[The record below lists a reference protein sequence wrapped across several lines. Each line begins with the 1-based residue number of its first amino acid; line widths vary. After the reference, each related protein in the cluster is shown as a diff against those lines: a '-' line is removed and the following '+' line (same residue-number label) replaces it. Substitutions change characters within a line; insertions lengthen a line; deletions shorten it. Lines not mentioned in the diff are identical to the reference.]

1 MARDPVMTPS
11 RRILPLLLALLP
23 LPSAWAEPVA
33 LDLLVSRDAVYRVPF
48 EQLAAHGLEPQ
59 PRAALALSNGGEP
72 VPVWIEG
79 DADESFGPGDSL
91 VFLGRHLRGPNT
103 YYDENALH
111 NVYRLRFEGRPSPVG
126 VDLAAE
132 EPGTAA
138 AARIEQRFE
147 QDRVRVR
154 FNPRRVEA
162 QAEVWYWQRLSVLDK
177 APFEVPLEL
186 GDVPRFGDG
195 AVRLSIN
202 LRGWSFT
209 ARPGE
214 IPDHRVE
221 LLWNGESIGSAEWN
235 GQASHTVTIDRLPAA
250 LLKVG
255 ENRLGLRVPARRQG
269 PKDDLVVDVALL
281 NWIELSQP
289 FDGHVESGQLALR
302 LPGGGI
308 ELAEPATKPLQI
320 YSAQGERLRLAPG
333 SRGARATFSGDEP
346 TVLLV
351 AGDPERIDAIRR
363 DHPSDLRREDRTADY
378 LMIAHESL
386 IESARPLAEFHRS
399 RGLDVALIDV
409 QDVYDEFN
417 HGVLSPLAIR
427 DFIAHAYH
435 RWQAPRPR
443 FVLLVG
449 DASWASREGSGEDSD
464 YTDWTFTGLEAS
476 MGRFIR
482 NGSTSYRDLGRT
494 RNLVPTLQ
502 VATFE
507 GQAASDSALVEVD
520 GEDFHPDLAI
530 GRLPVI
536 DAADVD
542 AIVRKLIAYETE
554 APVGPWRRSF
564 LWIANEEAY
573 MQNISNALAKQAGE
587 MGLAPVKVYPATQ
600 AADNAQYQ
608 QQLLQEFDQG
618 NLLVHFF
625 GHGGRYIWRTGPPDP
640 KKNHDLFTLDH
651 LDRLQPSA
659 RLPVVLSMTCYSAP
673 FDHPTADSIGEKF
686 LRSDGRGAVGVF
698 AASWRNSPTKGF
710 SEAIVSG
717 LAHQGQ
723 TVGEAILAA
732 KRLEKSQ
739 ILVQTYNY
747 LGDPA
752 TRLSLPAHQMT
763 ARVESSADG
772 LKLQLDLD
780 AVPGLKRGKAIVDL
794 FDAEGNRL
802 ASIERPLRRS
812 LRIDEL
818 DPAVR
823 AAMTAVAVYAWD
835 ERANV
840 DAIARVALP
849 AAGDAVAPAL

>member
-1 MARDPVMTPS
+1 MHPS
-11 RRILPLLLALLP
+11 RRIAPLLLAILP
-23 LPSAWAEPVA
+23 LPAASAEPVA

-48 EQLAAHGLEPQ
+48 EQLAAQGLDPQ
-59 PRAALALSNGGEP
+59 PQAALALSNAGEP
-72 VPVWIEG
+72 VPVWVEG
-79 DADESFGPGDSL
+79 NADKTFGPGDSL
-91 VFLGRHLRGPNT
+91 VFVGRHLRGPNA
-103 YYDENALH
+103 YYDENARY
-111 NVYRLRFEGRPSPVG
+111 NVYRLRFEGTPSPVG
-126 VDLAAE
+126 VELEAKAASA
-132 EPGTAA
+132 TAT
-138 AARIEQRFE
+138 ARVEQRFE

-154 FNPRRVEA
+154 FNPRRVEE

-186 GDVPRFGDG
+186 GDVARFGEG
-195 AVRLSIN
+195 AARLSVN

-209 ARPGE
+209 PRPGE
-214 IPDHRVE
+214 TPDHRVE
-221 LLWNGESIGSAEWN
+221 LLWNGEPIGSAEWN
-235 GQASHTVTIDRLPAA
+235 GQASHTVSIERVPAA
-250 LLKVG
+250 LLKSG
-255 ENRLGLRVPARRQG
+255 ANRLGLRVPARRSG

-302 LPGGGI
+302 LPGGGLA
-308 ELAEPATKPLQI
+308 LAEPAAAPLHV
-320 YSAQGERLRLAPG
+320 YSPNGERLRLDPG
-333 SRGARATFSGDEP
+333 SRGARADFSGEDP
-346 TVLLV
+346 ALLLV
-351 AGDPERIDAIRR
+351 AGEPERIDAIRR
-363 DHPSDLRREDRTADY
+363 DHPSDLRREDRKADY

-435 RWQAPRPR
+435 RWQVPRPR

-449 DASWASREGSGEDSD
+449 DASWASREGSGEDSE
-464 YTDWTFTGLEAS
+464 YTDWTFTGMEARA
-476 MGRFIR
+476 GRFIR

-494 RNLVPTLQ
+494 RNLVPTMQ
-502 VATFE
+502 VNTYE
-507 GQAASDSALVEVD
+507 GHAASDSALVEVD

-530 GRLPVI
+530 GRLPVVE
-536 DAADVD
+536 AADVD

-564 LWIANEEAY
+564 LWIANEEAH
-573 MQNISNALAKQAGE
+573 MQNVSNALAKEAGE
-587 MGLAPVKVYPATQ
+587 MGLAPVKVYPARE

-651 LDRLQPSA
+651 LDRLQPST

-698 AASWRNSPTKGF
+698 AASWRNSPTKAF
-710 SEAIVSG
+710 SEAIVNG
-717 LAHQGQ
+717 LVHQGQ
-723 TVGEAILAA
+723 TVGEAIMAA
-732 KRLEKSQ
+732 KHGVKSQ

-752 TRLSLPAHQMT
+752 TRLSLPAHQLV
-763 ARVESSADG
+763 ARVETSADA
-772 LKLQLDLD
+772 LTLELDP
-780 AVPGLKRGKAIVDL
+780 VPGLERGQVIVDL

-812 LRIDEL
+812 LRIDGL

-823 AAMTAVAVYAWD
+823 AATTALAVYAWD

-840 DAIARVALP
+840 DAIARLELP
-849 AAGDAVAPAL
+849 AVAIAETTGAL

>member
-1 MARDPVMTPS
+1 MNPS
-11 RRILPLLLALLP
+11 RRIVPLLLALLP
-23 LPSAWAEPVA
+23 LPAASAEPVA

-48 EQLAAHGLEPQ
+48 EQLAAQGLDPQ
-59 PRAALALSNGGEP
+59 PQAALALSNAGEP

-79 DADESFGPGDSL
+79 NADETFGPGDSL
-91 VFLGRHLRGPNT
+91 VFVGRHLRGPNT
-103 YYDENALH
+103 YYDENARY
-111 NVYRLRFEGRPSPVG
+111 NVYRLRFEGTPSPAGVELEAKAVG
-126 VDLAAE
+126 
-132 EPGTAA
+132 AA
-138 AARIEQRFE
+138 ATARVEQRFE

-154 FNPRRVEA
+154 FNPRRVEE

-177 APFEVPLEL
+177 SPFEVPLEL
-186 GDVPRFGDG
+186 GDVARFGEG
-195 AVRLSIN
+195 AVRLSVN

-209 ARPGE
+209 PRPGE
-214 IPDHRVE
+214 TPDHRVE
-221 LLWNGESIGSAEWN
+221 LLWNGEPIGSAEWN
-235 GQASHTVTIDRLPAA
+235 GQASHTVSIERVPAA
-250 LLKVG
+250 LLKSG
-255 ENRLGLRVPARRQG
+255 ANRLGLRVPARRSG

-302 LPGGGI
+302 LPDAALA
-308 ELAEPATKPLQI
+308 LAEPAAVPLQV
-320 YSAQGERLRLAPG
+320 YSPNGERLRLAPG
-333 SRGARATFSGDEP
+333 SRGARAGFSGDDP
-346 TVLLV
+346 ALLLV
-351 AGDPERIDAIRR
+351 AGEPERVDAIRR
-363 DHPSDLRREDRTADY
+363 DHPSDLRREERKADY

-409 QDVYDEFN
+409 QDIYDEFN

-427 DFIAHAYH
+427 DFIAHAYQ

-449 DASWASREGSGEDSD
+449 DASWASREGSGEDSE
-464 YTDWTFTGLEAS
+464 YTDWTFTGMEAR

-482 NGSTSYRDLGRT
+482 NGSTSYADLGRT
-494 RNLVPTLQ
+494 RNLVPTMQ
-502 VATFE
+502 VNTYE
-507 GQAASDSALVEVD
+507 GHAASDSALVEVEGD
-520 GEDFHPDLAI
+520 DFHPDLAI
-530 GRLPVI
+530 GRLPVV

-564 LWIANEEAY
+564 LWIANEEAH
-573 MQNISNALAKQAGE
+573 MQNISNALAKEAGE
-587 MGLAPVKVYPATQ
+587 MGLAPVKVYPAKE

-608 QQLLQEFDQG
+608 QLLLQEFDQG

-698 AASWRNSPTKGF
+698 AASWRNSPTKAF
-710 SEAIVSG
+710 SEAIVNG
-717 LAHQGQ
+717 LVHQGQ
-723 TVGEAILAA
+723 SVGEAIMAA
-732 KRLEKSQ
+732 KREVKSQ

-752 TRLSLPAHQMT
+752 TRLSLPAHQLGV
-763 ARVESSADG
+763 RVETSADA
-772 LKLQLDLD
+772 LTLELD
-780 AVPGLKRGKAIVDL
+780 ALPGLKQGQVIVDL
-794 FDAEGNRL
+794 FDAEGNLL
-802 ASIERPLRRS
+802 ASITRPLSRR
-812 LRIDEL
+812 LRIDGL

-849 AAGDAVAPAL
+849 VAAPDPIVGAP